1 MKFGI
6 YIHIPFCVRKCVY
19 CDFLSAPAADD
30 TRRAYLEALK
40 REMACEAENYRL
52 YEADS
57 VFFGG
62 GTPSILEAQEL
73 TDCLAQLRAYY
84 RIAGEAEIT
93 LEANPGTLT
102 PDKLACLRRA
112 GINRLSIGLQSADD
126 RQLRLLGRVHTY
138 AEFLQTYRWARAAG
152 FDNINI
158 DLISGLPGQTPEDW
172 RETLEKVLRL
182 RPEHISAYSL
192 IVEEGTP
199 LYERLEEYPALPDEA
214 CERQMYQETGRLLA
228 GQGYERYEISNY
240 ARAGFA
246 CRHNRIYWQRG
257 KHHTADYAGFGLGAS
272 STVGSLR
279 WKNTADMTHY
289 LSLCGAGDTAALKE
303 ERETLSERE
312 LMAEFMILGLRM
324 MRGVSEKE
332 FYDTFGQTPEAVYKA
347 VLEKYEK
354 YGLLARGGGRIFL
367 TDAGVDVSNVVF
379 ADFLPD

>member
-1 MKFGI
+1 M
-6 YIHIPFCVRKCVY
+6 HIPFCVRKCVY
-19 CDFLSAPAADD
+19 CDFLSGPASDAL
-30 TRRAYLEALK
+30 RRDYLEALK
-40 REMACEAENYRL
+40 RELACEARHYRA
-52 YEADS
+52 YEVET

-73 TDCLAQLRAYY
+73 TELLAQLCSHY
-84 RIAGEAEIT
+84 RIAGEPEIT

-126 RQLRLLGRVHTY
+126 KELRLLGRIHTY
-138 AEFLQTYRWARAAG
+138 AEFLQTYRWAREAG

-158 DLISGLPGQTPEDW
+158 DLISGLPGQTPADW
-172 RETLEKVLRL
+172 RDTLEKVLRL
-182 RPEHISAYSL
+182 HPEHISAYSL

-199 LYERLEEYPALPDEA
+199 LHRHLGEYPALPDEE
-214 CERQMYQETGRLLA
+214 CDRQMYQETKRMLA
-228 GQGYERYEISNY
+228 AQGYERYEISNY

-257 KHHTADYAGFGLGAS
+257 KRHTADYAGFGLGAS

-279 WKNTADMTHY
+279 WKNTDDMARY
-289 LSLCGAGDTAALKE
+289 LSLCGAGDTAALRE
-303 ERETLSERE
+303 EREALSERE
-312 LMAEFMILGLRM
+312 RMAEFMILGLRM
-324 MRGVSEKE
+324 MRGISEKE
-332 FYDTFGQTPEAVYKA
+332 FCDTFGREPDAVYGA

-354 YGLLARGGGRIFL
+354 CGLLARGGGRIFL
-367 TDAGVDVSNVVF
+367 TDAGIDVSNVVF